1 MKKFLLITTIAFAT
15 IAAAPGG
22 SKGTAMAEAKTDAS
36 AQQASDVGPATNAAA
51 AGEEKK
57 ICKQLPSSYSRMTKR
72 ACLTA
77 KEWKQVAAEVEN
89 DNGF

>member
-15 IAAAPGG
+15 VAAAPANT
-22 SKGTAMAEAKTDAS
+22 KGTAMASSATEAST
-36 AQQASDVGPATNAAA
+36 QQANDSGTTTPTAAA
-51 AGEEKK
+51 VDEKK
-57 ICKQLPSSYSRMTKR
+57 ICKALPSSGTRFAKR

-77 KEWKQVAAEVEN
+77 KEWKQVEADVEA